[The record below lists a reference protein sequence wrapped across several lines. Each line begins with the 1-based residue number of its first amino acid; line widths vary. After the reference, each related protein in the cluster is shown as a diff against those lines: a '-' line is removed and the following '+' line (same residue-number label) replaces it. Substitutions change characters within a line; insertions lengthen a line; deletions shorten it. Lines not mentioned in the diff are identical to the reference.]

1 MDGWIVSL
9 YVFTREPSMMRV
21 LRQRH
26 GGGAPL
32 DRSLTVQV
40 VQERGNREAPRFL
53 SVCQCNYRERE
64 SGGGEQSGDHNIRAQ
79 ISKRK

>member
-1 MDGWIVSL
+1 MDGWIVSLSLSLSLSL

-64 SGGGEQSGDHNIRAQ
+64 GVRWRRTERGS
-79 ISKRK
+79 